1 VALTAFQDRMDPAV
15 ELTHDLVDGARY
27 DLARSKPLLS
37 LDDLDTA
44 VMALTGGERDP
55 QSQADAI
62 VTLAGMPGHE
72 IMRLTL
78 PCRCCGVG
86 LAAPGESMTERH
98 ALAGKG
104 HALEDGSYP
113 IPDRK
118 HLHSAAVLA
127 ASGHGD
133 VAAARRLIRR
143 RAAELG
149 VPLKSLPGF
158 SDEDGDREPD
168 QDGDD
173 RPSQRK
179 AQKAHPAKTGHATRP
194 VQVTRRGQRVA
205 AEGGGDGPSG
215 GDGAAMTVT
224 LSQDPTGYYLA
235 LAAQENVSSGPLV
248 KHFDFE
254 VHDTGS
260 HPDSDN
266 SSVDV
271 DAEVKRYLGMCK
283 EAPKSGNRSYR
294 PLGAAARRRGEER
307 ELAGGRPQSYR

>member
-1 VALTAFQDRMDPAV
+1 MLGRPRRALDGVALTAFEDRMDMAV

-37 LDDLDTA
+37 LDDLDAA

-62 VTLAGMPGHE
+62 VALAGMPGHE

-78 PCRCCGVG
+78 PCRCCSVG
-86 LAAPGESMTERH
+86 LAAGESMTERH

-104 HALEDGSYP
+104 HALKDGSYP

-133 VAAARRLIRR
+133 VAAARRLIRK

-158 SDEDGDREPD
+158 SDEDGDGDSDE
-168 QDGDD
+168 DD

-179 AQKAHPAKTGHATRP
+179 ARKARPAKPRSTGQFR
-194 VQVTRRGQRVA
+194 
-205 AEGGGDGPSG
+205 
-215 GDGAAMTVT
+215 
-224 LSQDPTGYYLA
+224 
-235 LAAQENVSSGPLV
+235 
-248 KHFDFE
+248 
-254 VHDTGS
+254 
-260 HPDSDN
+260 
-266 SSVDV
+266 
-271 DAEVKRYLGMCK
+271 
-283 EAPKSGNRSYR
+283 
-294 PLGAAARRRGEER
+294 
-307 ELAGGRPQSYR
+307 